1 MDSSVVIYWLK
12 ILVLP
17 VLGWF
22 AKVVFDRFSQKQQLQ
37 HEYRIIVF
45 QESIATYKEMCS
57 KMFMVNGFSQSPDFV
72 RKCVELHV
80 FIAENHM
87 FISDEIIRLNT
98 EFGKLYDQIRGKD
111 NNVDIDKIT
120 ESNRDA
126 IIDKVKEIRYQIE
139 RDLKTKKILSKI
151 SAFN

>member
-80 FIAENHM
+80 FIAENNM